1 MTASAPPAER
11 ADGRDGA
18 GGPPARP
25 TRPLVV
31 TGAIAA
37 CAAAGSGLV
46 VITLLVLAGWI
57 AAPHA
62 GVGLTG
68 VLRTA
73 ADLWLVGHHVGFALH
88 GTGRIGTG
96 RIGMLPLGLVLI
108 PGALL
113 WTAGRWVVRQ
123 GQVTRLP
130 EVGYAALALAV
141 PYALV
146 AGGLALAG
154 QSTLATPSL
163 PQAVVSGFLIALV
176 AGGLGGARA
185 LAPWRRLIHLLPP
198 RSRAVFLGSV
208 GALAVLTG
216 AGAILAGASLS
227 ASMSGFRSVDVALAP
242 GVVGGALLLLA
253 QIAYV
258 PNAVVWSICYTL
270 GPGFAFGTGTVV
282 APTGSALGALPMLPM
297 LAALPAGAHASM
309 PGWVSMLML
318 SVPYLAGA
326 FGGLL
331 TARAAPTLA
340 LELAPLWGF
349 ACGVATGCALG
360 LLAAFAGGP
369 LGSDRLTAVG
379 PSGWQAGVVSV
390 LEVGVA
396 AAVTAGL
403 VNWVRIRR
411 LAAAGLVLPG
421 AGTQGAGPLGPDPL
435 KPGRRGAGPRLAGDP
450 ETETDGHY
458 RYVDPWGDA
467 EDTGDGGRPEPPGP
481 AALP

>member
-1 MTASAPPAER
+1 MTASALPAER

-18 GGPPARP
+18 GGSPPRP
-25 TRPLVV
+25 SRPLVI

-46 VITLLVLAGWI
+46 FITLLVLAGWI

-88 GTGRIGTG
+88 GTGRIG
-96 RIGMLPLGLVLI
+96 MLPLGLVLI

-113 WTAGRWVVRQ
+113 WAAGRWVVRQ
-123 GQVTRLP
+123 GQVTRLAD
-130 EVGYAALALAV
+130 VGYAALALAV

-146 AGGLALAG
+146 AGALALAG
-154 QSTLATPSL
+154 QSALATPSL
-163 PQAVVSGFLIALV
+163 PQAVLSGFLIALV

-185 LAPWRRLIHLLPP
+185 LAPWGRLIHLLPP

-208 GALAVLTG
+208 GALTVLTG
-216 AGAILAGASLS
+216 AGAILAGASL
-227 ASMSGFRSVDVALAP
+227 ATSMGGFRSVNVALAP
-242 GVVGGALLLLA
+242 GLVGGGLLLLA

-270 GPGFAFGTGTVV
+270 GPGFAFGSGTVV
-282 APTGSALGALPMLPM
+282 APTGSALGSLPMLPM
-297 LAALPAGAHASM
+297 LAALPAGPHSSM
-309 PGWVSMLML
+309 PGWASLLML

-331 TARAAPTLA
+331 TARAAPTPA
-340 LELAPLWGF
+340 VELAPLWGF
-349 ACGVATGCALG
+349 ACGLATGIALG

-369 LGSDRLTAVG
+369 LGSGRLTAVG

-403 VNWVRIRR
+403 VNWLRMRR
-411 LAAAGLVLPG
+411 LTATGVVVPG
-421 AGTQGAGPLGPDPL
+421 AGGHEADLPG
-435 KPGRRGAGPRLAGDP
+435 PGRRRAGPGLGDA
-450 ETETDGHY
+450 EDEMSGHHL
-458 RYVDPWGDA
+458 YVDPWDNA
-467 EDTGDGGRPEPPGP
+467 EDAPDGRPDPPGP
-481 AALP
+481 ASLP

>member
-11 ADGRDGA
+11 AGGRDGA
-18 GGPPARP
+18 GGPPRP
-25 TRPLVV
+25 SRPLAI
-31 TGAIAA
+31 TGAIGA

-46 VITLLVLAGWI
+46 FITLLVLAGWI

-88 GTGRIGTG
+88 GTGRV
-96 RIGMLPLGLVLI
+96 GMLPLGLVLI

-113 WTAGRWVVRQ
+113 WAAGRWVVRQ
-123 GQVTRLP
+123 GQVARLAD
-130 EVGYAALALAV
+130 VGYAALALAV

-146 AGGLALAG
+146 AGALALAG
-154 QSTLATPSL
+154 ASEQATPSL
-163 PQAVVSGFLIALV
+163 PQAVLSGFLIALV

-185 LAPWRRLIHLLPP
+185 LAPWGRLIHLLPP

-208 GALAVLTG
+208 GALTVLTG
-216 AGAILAGASLS
+216 AGAILAGGSLA
-227 ASMSGFRSVDVALAP
+227 ASMGGFRSVDVALAP
-242 GVVGGALLLLA
+242 GLVGGALLLLV

-282 APTGSALGALPMLPM
+282 APTGAALGPLPMLPM
-297 LAALPAGAHASM
+297 LAALPGGAHASV
-309 PGWVSMLML
+309 PGWVSLLML
-318 SVPYLAGA
+318 AVPYLAGA

-331 TARAAPTLA
+331 TARAAPTPA
-340 LELAPLWGF
+340 VELAPLWGF
-349 ACGVATGCALG
+349 ACGVATGFALG

-369 LGSDRLTAVG
+369 LGSGRLTAVG

-396 AAVTAGL
+396 AAVSAGL
-403 VNWVRIRR
+403 VNWFRMRR
-411 LAAAGLVLPG
+411 LTATGVVFPAAGNREADPPGPG
-421 AGTQGAGPLGPDPL
+421 AGDDGAG
-435 KPGRRGAGPRLAGDP
+435 
-450 ETETDGHY
+450 ESGHHI
-458 RYVDPWGDA
+458 YVDPWADA
-467 EDTGDGGRPEPPGP
+467 EDGADGRREPPGP
-481 AALP
+481 ASLP